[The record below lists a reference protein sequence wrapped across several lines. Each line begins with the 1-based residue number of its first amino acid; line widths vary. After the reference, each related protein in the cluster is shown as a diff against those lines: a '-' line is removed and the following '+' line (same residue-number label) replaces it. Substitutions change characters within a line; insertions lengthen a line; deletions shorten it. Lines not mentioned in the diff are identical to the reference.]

1 MREAQQTRGE
11 ALSVKG
17 RTNNTVLIQLLNY
30 ILLYRQVEVRT
41 SKELLLEPV
50 TVTRSE
56 SERCYIESS
65 INSVR
70 ISLRFKFE
78 DADRIEQIIGKTVRI
93 VSRWYISSSVQDQ
106 HSPRPMQLLRF
117 LMKRAEDFIIMRRV
131 PIEVRQF
138 NFQTISTSC
147 LALNAF
153 PTIMK
158 GILVLFSHY
167 R

>member
-93 VSRWYISSSVQDQ
+93 VSR
-106 HSPRPMQLLRF
+106 
-117 LMKRAEDFIIMRRV
+117 
-131 PIEVRQF
+131 
-138 NFQTISTSC
+138 
-147 LALNAF
+147 
-153 PTIMK
+153 
-158 GILVLFSHY
+158 
-167 R
+167 